1 MNPKPGLIARRQL
14 LLGMLLGIS
23 SGGSSAA
30 GPTGNAP
37 PFPVSQQS
45 SLLERLKVPEL
56 SDPWEI
62 DAFFEGVRIKLA
74 FPQALNHLDKLPTAI
89 QDTVKRRIEF
99 RWRNLDVLRKA
110 AIDLDEVLRTNP
122 FTHLAQHEQTLEH
135 VVMALPPIQP
145 NSPEGTVAMHEPL
158 LAALP
163 AYSKVDFFLP
173 EALMGQVASRLSV
186 LGLQKRVHLHGEDE
200 FELIEDKIPL
210 RYHTTYWMR
219 DVVMASADKHGNTPL
234 LLPLAFYQINDLS
247 RPDNNYVHK
256 LRNPK
261 RPVIRIPLF
270 FKGGNMMVI
279 SYRQRRILLIGQDEL
294 RLNQEFYYNAFF
306 YFPPP
311 DAVLDLF
318 RRIAGADD
326 VRVIPNSKNLYH
338 LDMVMAVVQP
348 GTAALLDPVDSDQLR
363 AEDREVIS
371 RVRDILAGYGQRI
384 VGIPTL
390 SDWVGEFKSPVNIL
404 PFRHRDT
411 RVLSAIVPQ
420 FDERIVTTDGRSA
433 SIHEMIRKAY
443 RGAGVETIFASSG
456 LFRSGGNWHCA
467 VLPIA

>member
-23 SGGSSAA
+23 SGASSA

-37 PFPVSQQS
+37 HLPGVKQS
-45 SLLERLKVPEL
+45 SLLERLRVPEL

-62 DAFFEGVRIKLA
+62 DAFFDGVRMKLV
-74 FPQALNHLDKLPTAI
+74 FPESLNNLTELPAAI
-89 QDTVKRRIEF
+89 QDTVRRRIEF

-135 VVMALPPIQP
+135 VVMAIPSIQP
-145 NSPEGTVAMHEPL
+145 NGSADAIAMHEPL

-173 EALMGQVASRLSV
+173 EELMAQVVSRLAV
-186 LGLQKRVHLHGEDE
+186 LGLQKRVHLHGEHE

-210 RYHTTYWMR
+210 RHHTTYWMR
-219 DVVMASADKHGNTPL
+219 DVLMAAADKHGNTPL

-247 RPDNNYVHK
+247 RPDNDYVHK

-279 SYRQRRILLIGQDEL
+279 SSRQRRILLIGQDEL

-306 YFPPP
+306 YFPPTSE
-311 DAVLDLF
+311 VLDLF
-318 RRIAGADD
+318 RQISGADE
-326 VRVIPNSKNLYH
+326 VRVLPNSKNLYH

-348 GTAALLDPVDSDQLR
+348 GTVALLDPLDREGLR
-363 AEDREVIS
+363 SEDRQLIS
-371 RVRDILAGYGQRI
+371 QVRDILAGYGQRI

-390 SDWVGEFKSPVNIL
+390 SDWVNEFKSPVNIL

-411 RVLSAIVPQ
+411 RVLSAIVPR
-420 FDERIVTTDGRSA
+420 FDERIVTIDGRSA
-433 SIHEMIRKAY
+433 SIHEMIRRAY
-443 RGAGVETIFASSG
+443 RDAGAETIFASSG
-456 LFRSGGNWHCA
+456 LFRSRGNWHCA

>member
-1 MNPKPGLIARRQL
+1 MNPQPGLIARRQL

-23 SGGSSAA
+23 SGASSA
-30 GPTGNAP
+30 GLTGNSPHLPGGKQA
-37 PFPVSQQS
+37 
-45 SLLERLKVPEL
+45 SLLERLRVPEL

-62 DAFFEGVRIKLA
+62 DAFFDGVRMKLV
-74 FPQALNHLDKLPTAI
+74 FPESLNNLIELPAGI
-89 QDTVKRRIEF
+89 QDTVRRRVEF

-110 AIDLDEVLRTNP
+110 AIDLDQVLKTTP
-122 FTHLAQHEQTLEH
+122 FSHLAQHEQTLEH
-135 VVMALPPIQP
+135 IVMALPPIPP
-145 NSPEGTVAMHEPL
+145 NSSEGAIAMHEPL

-163 AYSKVDFFLP
+163 AYSKVDLFLP
-173 EALMGQVASRLSV
+173 QELMGQVASRLSV
-186 LGLQKRVHLHGEDE
+186 LGLQKRVHLHGENP

-210 RYHTTYWMR
+210 RHHTTYWMR
-219 DVVMASADKHGNTPL
+219 DVLMPSADKHGNTPL

-247 RPDNNYVHK
+247 RPDNDYVHK

-279 SYRQRRILLIGQDEL
+279 SSLQRRILLIGQDEL
-294 RLNQEFYYNAFF
+294 KLNQEFYYNAFF
-306 YFPPP
+306 YFPPTSE
-311 DAVLDLF
+311 VLDLF
-318 RRIAGADD
+318 RRIAGADE

-348 GTAALLDPVDSDQLR
+348 GTVALLDPLDSDQPSFEDRGVISQLR
-363 AEDREVIS
+363 A
-371 RVRDILAGYGQRI
+371 ILSSYGQRV

-390 SDWVGEFKSPVNIL
+390 SDWINEFKSPVNIL

-411 RVLSAIVPQ
+411 RVLSAIVPR
-420 FDERIVTTDGRSA
+420 FDERTVTIDGRTA
-433 SIHEMIRKAY
+433 AIHEMIRKAY
-443 RGAGVETIFASSG
+443 RDAGAETIFASSG
-456 LFRSGGNWHCA
+456 LFRSRGNWHCA